1 MPTNYRRGKQSEPQS
16 ILKNRQAASP
26 DKLTPEHA
34 TALAGLVAA
43 AIRNQNSVYVQPGRY
58 GSVMVKFYIEGDQ
71 FAENLVL
78 DESLEETCEQIV
90 ETLYTQD
97 DVGWNRRTWPAR
109 PAVRPSAGRKAADPM
124 SGMGE

>member
-1 MPTNYRRGKQSEPQS
+1 MPSNYRRGKQSEPQS

-26 DKLTPEHA
+26 DKLTPDHA
-34 TALAGLVAA
+34 IALAGLVAA

-78 DESLEETCEQIV
+78 DEALEELCEQIV
-90 ETLYTQD
+90 EALYTQD
-97 DVGWNRRTWPAR
+97 DVGWNRRAFPVKPAER
-109 PAVRPSAGRKAADPM
+109 PPAARKGGDPM
-124 SGMGE
+124 SG